1 MLYLNRNKSH
11 YILYKYIVSQY
22 LISFCV
28 AFVFIFFIFFI
39 NQILLLAKKVL
50 LSNVDIRSMLKI
62 IILAIPQFL
71 IYNFPF
77 ASLSAASVLIS
88 DLSSSNEILALR
100 SLGFSIKRIY
110 SSIIIISIFLSFI
123 TYSVTDFLLPYT
135 ASKYQQIYYELL
147 VKTPSMEL
155 KSNSSTTF
163 GNIVISNG
171 KVDGSKIEDIV
182 LFDVK
187 NYGNSQIISAKEGTL
202 KLLDVDNY
210 VYSLELINPTVIRTN
225 INKSNDW
232 NLANA
237 SKAIFYLDLSSK
249 ISSINSIA
257 PSSLSSVDLRRN
269 IKVNK
274 KQLEES
280 VSYWESK
287 NNNSKIDIAEAT
299 ESIFDN
305 KLVNMDEVAIDY
317 ADLFNSSKRP
327 INYYYQYYRVELHKK
342 IAISISCFI
351 LVFITIPLS
360 YLKFKHGKLV
370 GFGISMFI
378 AVIYWYFIFIGQLS
392 SFIYP
397 FNPLF
402 IIWAPNIIFFIT
414 SLILIKLWRN

>member
-1 MLYLNRNKSH
+1 M
-11 YILYKYIVSQY
+11 
-22 LISFCV
+22 
-28 AFVFIFFIFFI
+28 FIFFIFFI

-50 LSNVDIRSMLKI
+50 LSDVDIKSMLKI

-71 IYNFPF
+71 IYNIPF

-110 SSIIIISIFLSFI
+110 SSIIIISIFLSFV
-123 TYSVTDFLLPYT
+123 TYGVTDILIPYT
-135 ASKYQQIYYELL
+135 ASKYQQIYFELL
-147 VKTPSMEL
+147 VKKPSMEL

-171 KVDGSKIEDIV
+171 KVDGSNIKDIV

-187 NYGNSQIISAKEGTL
+187 NYGDSQIISAKEGTL
-202 KLLDVDNY
+202 KLIDVDNY
-210 VYSLELINPTVIRTN
+210 IYSLELINPTVIRTN

-232 NLANA
+232 NLANG

-257 PSSLSSVDLRRN
+257 LSNLSSVDLIKN
-269 IKVNK
+269 IKANK
-274 KQLEES
+274 KQLDES
-280 VSYWESK
+280 VYYWKSK
-287 NNNSKIDIAEAT
+287 NNNNKNDIAKAT
-299 ESIFDN
+299 DSIFDN
-305 KLVNMDEVAIDY
+305 KLVNMDDIAIDY
-317 ADLFNSSKRP
+317 ADLFNSTKRP
-327 INYYYQYYRVELHKK
+327 INYYFQYNRLELHKK
-342 IAISISCFI
+342 IAISIACFV

-360 YLKFKHGKLV
+360 YIKFKHGKLV

-378 AVIYWYFIFIGQLS
+378 AVIYWYLIFIGQLI
-392 SFIYP
+392 SFTYP
-397 FNPLF
+397 YNPIF
-402 IIWAPNIIFFIT
+402 IIWAPNIIFLVS